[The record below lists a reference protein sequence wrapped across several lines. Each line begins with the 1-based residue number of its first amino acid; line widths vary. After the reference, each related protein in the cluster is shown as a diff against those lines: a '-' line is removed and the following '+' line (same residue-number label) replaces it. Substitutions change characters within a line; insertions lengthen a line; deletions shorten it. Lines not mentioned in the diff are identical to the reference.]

1 MENIQRRHDISDQ
14 MWVLL
19 APHLPG
25 QRGQWGGD
33 SQRQSFIYQCSFPV
47 TTIPGHKNTLICHI
61 WYCMYIVNHVYYRQT
76 SKKGG
81 LI

>member
-33 SQRQSFIYQCSFPV
+33 SQRQSFIYQCSFLDFTNGSAV
-47 TTIPGHKNTLICHI
+47 A
-61 WYCMYIVNHVYYRQT
+61 
-76 SKKGG
+76 
-81 LI
+81 